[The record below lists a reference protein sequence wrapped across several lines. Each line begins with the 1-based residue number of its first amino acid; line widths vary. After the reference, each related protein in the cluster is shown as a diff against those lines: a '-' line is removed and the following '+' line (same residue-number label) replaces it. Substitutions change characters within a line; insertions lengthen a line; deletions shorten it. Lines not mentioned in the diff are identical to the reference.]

1 MRLHFLVH
9 FDEGFGETDLHQHKS
24 KLGPTFLDLYC
35 KTGVFLVEIY
45 NRLDEAL
52 KKIPA
57 YTDDQV
63 RRTHILNEQLF
74 GLSGSDGMPLLMS
87 QRNLYGQIGVG
98 NIRYIGADNMGYTD
112 IIK

>member
-1 MRLHFLVH
+1 RLRRHPLS
-9 FDEGFGETDLHQHKS
+9 LHDALPILLPDSVWNDKT
-24 KLGPTFLDLYC
+24 TFLDLYC

-52 KKIPA
+52 KKMPA

-74 GLSGSDGMPLLMS
+74 GLSASDGMPLLRS
-87 QRNLYGQIGVG
+87 EEHTSELQSRFDLV
-98 NIRYIGADNMGYTD
+98 
-112 IIK
+112 